1 MTDYEFIIIVMCI
14 FVCTIAVIGLLA
26 FKAAMADP
34 AITPKKDIEPLFTYR
49 TYTKYPRRVVRN
61 VATYKK
67 GNYAKQNT
75 GKYKNNH

>member
-1 MTDYEFIIIVMCI
+1 MTDYELIIIVTCIIVTCI
-14 FVCTIAVIGLLA
+14 FGLLA